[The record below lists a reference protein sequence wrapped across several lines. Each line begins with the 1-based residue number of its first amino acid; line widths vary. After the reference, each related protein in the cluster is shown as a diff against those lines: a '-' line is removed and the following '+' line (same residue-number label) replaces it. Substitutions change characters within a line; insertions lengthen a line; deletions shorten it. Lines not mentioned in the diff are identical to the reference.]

1 MYLRTARTGT
11 GRTGTAR
18 TGTGQITHWE
28 RTGRTGT
35 ARTGTDHEPNRCEPQ
50 PTTNGC
56 ECNRTA
62 GFMHILKFY
71 TYSFLLRFSKERAVH
86 VASGDSP
93 GCAQLN
99 PPASDP

>member
-18 TGTGQITHWE
+18 TGTGQITHWI

-35 ARTGTDHEPNRCEPQ
+35 ARTGTGHEPNRCEPQ

-56 ECNRTA
+56 ECNRTV
-62 GFMHILKFY
+62 GFLSYLVVLIQDLD
-71 TYSFLLRFSKERAVH
+71 LE
-86 VASGDSP
+86 P
-93 GCAQLN
+93 
-99 PPASDP
+99 